1 MQNQMKDNIQD
12 SLELASKDDLY
23 VLEKIVG
30 RGTFGVVYL
39 A

>member
-1 MQNQMKDNIQD
+1 MKDNIQD

>member
-12 SLELASKDDLY
+12 SLELASKDDVY